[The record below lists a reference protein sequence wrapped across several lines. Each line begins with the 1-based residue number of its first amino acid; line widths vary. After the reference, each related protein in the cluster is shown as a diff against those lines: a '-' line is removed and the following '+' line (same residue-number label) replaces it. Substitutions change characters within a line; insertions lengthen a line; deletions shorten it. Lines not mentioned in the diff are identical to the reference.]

1 MGTFHVQI
9 PSRGTVQEVFADMPT
24 GLKDYVRDGFAVL
37 SKLPQQKFD
46 EIRRATLDAVE
57 AGGSVVEGGLSAR
70 LDIDK
75 ADVRSLLA
83 ATSLFATFLL
93 GRDEKLPQLVA
104 AAVEAKLIRP
114 EDSPAALLFYEAIER
129 DRPTLKETI
138 QRSRYSSSVLP
149 SLLEFET
156 TIDIRLGFE
165 KGRVDFVTPIALVH
179 LDTDSEGQEVWLQL
193 TKKQVERVVNEL
205 QDALRKMEEA
215 EKWAGP
221 RLESRDK
228 P

>member
-46 EIRRATLDAVE
+46 EIRRATLEAVE
-57 AGGSVVEGGLSAR
+57 AGGSVGDAGLAAR

-165 KGRVDFVTPIALVH
+165 KGRVDFV
-179 LDTDSEGQEVWLQL
+179 
-193 TKKQVERVVNEL
+193 
-205 QDALRKMEEA
+205 
-215 EKWAGP
+215 
-221 RLESRDK
+221 
-228 P
+228 